1 MGAPASNDTSPAA
14 TPSANDANGTAAAP
28 TASNFKFEFDKLSI
42 PSSGAE
48 KRTLTVTALDA
59 NNNVVAGVPVTVK
72 VEYAIFTPTGKVT
85 NAEGVYSGTI
95 AIGQDQ
101 SIGNIVVTI
110 TVDGVVKTGYLS
122 VTGG

>member
-14 TPSANDANGTAAAP
+14 TPSASDANGTAVAP
-28 TASNFKFEFDKLSI
+28 TTSDFNFEFDKLSI
-42 PSSGAE
+42 ANSGAE
-48 KRTLTVTALDA
+48 KSTLTVTALDA

-72 VEYAIFTPTGKVT
+72 VDNAIFTPTGKVT
-85 NAEGVYSGTI
+85 NTEGVYSGTI
-95 AIGQDQ
+95 AIGQDK
-101 SIGNIVVTI
+101 SNRNIVVTI